1 MALKTVQGQEVN
13 IMAIRFHPHALE
25 RMAQRGAT
33 EQEVIVAVE
42 TGEQFNAKFNR
53 KGFRRNFAYEK
64 QWRGKRYETK
74 QVEAYAVQQDNDWL
88 VISVITRYF

>member
-1 MALKTVQGQEVN
+1 
-13 IMAIRFHPHALE
+13 MAIRFHPHALE

-42 TGEQFNAKFNR
+42 AGERFNTKFNR
-53 KGFRRNFAYEK
+53 TGFRMNFTYKK
-64 QWRGKRYETK
+64 QWRGKHYETK
-74 QVEAYAVQQDNDWL
+74 QVEAYAVQQNDDWL